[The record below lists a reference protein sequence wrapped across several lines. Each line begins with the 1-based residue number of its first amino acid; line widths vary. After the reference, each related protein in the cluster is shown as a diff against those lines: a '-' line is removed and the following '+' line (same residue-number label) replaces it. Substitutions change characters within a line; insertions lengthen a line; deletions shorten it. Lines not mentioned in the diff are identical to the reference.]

1 MGSVI
6 SAIWFRSERNLL
18 SLNNRAMAK
27 TFYHFFPR
35 ATDPYLL
42 GLSPQNVS
50 QIVHFKKPPPPLSL
64 SMRVLWFAP
73 SSLSHAVLAR
83 AKSYYASLRSKQIN
97 LHYCEVPHSLIT
109 RLIEVTRPRI
119 SLLPCCWMVMKSVH
133 ILTVSED
140 LFT

>member
-18 SLNNRAMAK
+18 SLYYRARAK
-27 TFYHFFPR
+27 TFYHFFSR

-50 QIVHFKKPPPPLSL
+50 QIVHFKNPPPPLSL
-64 SMRVLWFAP
+64 SMRVRP
-73 SSLSHAVLAR
+73 SLSFAVLAR